1 MSRLRKFI
9 SISVGLALS
18 VGLVGA
24 VIYRSDIIDQFRVWQ
39 YQPSSEIASLAD
51 RASMSDSGKYYFY
64 IAHPK
69 LEAADEFNQECRRAE
84 PASALLGCYKS
95 GTETIHI
102 YDVDDSSL
110 DGVEEVTAT
119 HEMLHVAYARLSQS
133 EREELSPLL
142 ESAYSKVED
151 DKLAERMDYYER
163 AQPGSRE
170 NELHSILATEYA
182 DIGDE
187 LEDYYKKYFID
198 RNKVVELYNS
208 YNQQFEYNE
217 SQADQLATKLE
228 AQRAQI
234 DAAVRQYE
242 SDMASLNQDI
252 ESFNQRAKSGEFT
265 SQSEFASQR
274 TALQSR
280 SDQLSATRVSLMSQ
294 IDAYNSDV
302 EKLNA
307 LGREIER
314 LNNSLDS
321 MKAVE

>member
-1 MSRLRKFI
+1 M
-9 SISVGLALS
+9 
-18 VGLVGA
+18 
-24 VIYRSDIIDQFRVWQ
+24 
-39 YQPSSEIASLAD
+39 
-51 RASMSDSGKYYFY
+51 
-64 IAHPK
+64 
-69 LEAADEFNQECRRAE
+69 
-84 PASALLGCYKS
+84 
-95 GTETIHI
+95 
-102 YDVDDSSL
+102 
-110 DGVEEVTAT
+110 
-119 HEMLHVAYARLSQS
+119 
-133 EREELSPLL
+133 
-142 ESAYSKVED
+142 
-151 DKLAERMDYYER
+151 
-163 AQPGSRE
+163 
-170 NELHSILATEYA
+170 
-182 DIGDE
+182 
-187 LEDYYKKYFID
+187 
-198 RNKVVELYNS
+198 
-208 YNQQFEYNE
+208 
-217 SQADQLATKLE
+217 E

-302 EKLNA
+302 ETLNA

>member
-51 RASMSDSGKYYFY
+51 RASMSDSGKYYCY

-110 DGVEEVTAT
+110 DGVEEVTAA

-187 LEDYYKKYFID
+187 LEDYYKKYFVD

-217 SQADQLATKLE
+217 SQADQLAAKLE

-234 DAAVRQYE
+234 DAAVSQYE